1 MLFFKTISIIMG
13 CLLPCPN
20 YLERLS
26 YVIMNTVA
34 GIDIGST
41 TTKIVIM
48 RGHTILGSKISSTG
62 TNCKRTVKLLFD
74 EMLED
79 YNLKEDEIEYTVAT
93 GYGRRMILT
102 NEIITEITAN
112 AKAAKWLMSKK
123 VNVRTLINIGGQDC
137 KVIALDNNGIM
148 VDFAM
153 NDKCA
158 AGTGRFLE
166 VMSRVLEVELDE
178 LGILSER
185 AEDIPDIN
193 SLCTVFGESEVISL
207 LSQGRRVEDI
217 IAGIHKSIAKRLGT
231 MVKKVGVK
239 ESVFFDGGPAFN
251 QGLKKALEQ
260 ELGMV
265 LHVPPDPQTTTAL
278 GAAIIAH
285 EHFTKKHV
293 D

>member
-1 MLFFKTISIIMG
+1 MPLTVSIKTMKI
-13 CLLPCPN
+13 
-20 YLERLS
+20 
-26 YVIMNTVA
+26 VA

-41 TTKIVIM
+41 TTKTVIM
-48 RGHTILGSKISSTG
+48 RGNTILGSKISSTG
-62 TNCKRTVKLLFD
+62 ANCKKTVKLLLD

-79 YNLKEDEIEYTVAT
+79 LDIKEEEIQYTVTT
-93 GYGRRMILT
+93 GYGRRMVHA
-102 NEIITEITAN
+102 NEIVTEITAN
-112 AKAAKWLMSKK
+112 ARAAKWLMNGK
-123 VNVRTLINIGGQDC
+123 VHIRTIINIGGQDC

-178 LGILSER
+178 LGRLSEK
-185 AEDIPDIN
+185 AEDIPQIN

-217 IAGIHKSIAKRLGT
+217 IAGIHKSIAKRVVS
-231 MVKKVGVK
+231 MVKKIGVK
-239 ESVFFDGGPAFN
+239 EAIFFDGGPAFN

-260 ELGMV
+260 ELGV
-265 LHVPPDPQTTTAL
+265 ALHVPHDPQITTAV

-285 EHFTKKHV
+285 EHFIKKALRHSL
-293 D
+293 

>member
-1 MLFFKTISIIMG
+1 MLTAVIIK
-13 CLLPCPN
+13 
-20 YLERLS
+20 
-26 YVIMNTVA
+26 IMKIVT

-41 TTKIVIM
+41 TTKTVIM
-48 RGHTILGSKISSTG
+48 GGNAILGSKISSTG
-62 TNCKRTVKLLFD
+62 ANCKKTVKLLLD

-79 YNLKEDEIEYTVAT
+79 LDINEEEIQYTVTT
-93 GYGRRMILT
+93 GYGRRMVAA
-102 NEIITEITAN
+102 NEVVTEITAN
-112 AKAAKWLMSKK
+112 AKAAKWLMNGK

-178 LGILSER
+178 LGRLSEK
-185 AEDIPDIN
+185 AEDIPQIN

-217 IAGIHKSIAKRLGT
+217 IAGIHKSIAKRVGA
-231 MVKKVGVK
+231 MVKKIGVK
-239 ESVFFDGGPAFN
+239 EAIFFDGGPAFN
-251 QGLKKALEQ
+251 RGLKNALEL
-260 ELGMV
+260 ELGAEV
-265 LHVPPDPQTTTAL
+265 YVPPDPQITTAL
-278 GAAIIAH
+278 GAAIIAYEQLSKRH
-285 EHFTKKHV
+285 SAL
-293 D
+293 

>member
-1 MLFFKTISIIMG
+1 MKIMKI
-13 CLLPCPN
+13 
-20 YLERLS
+20 
-26 YVIMNTVA
+26 VT

-41 TTKIVIM
+41 TTKTVIM
-48 RGHTILGSKISSTG
+48 GGNAILGSKISSTG
-62 TNCKRTVKLLFD
+62 ANCKKTVKLLLD

-79 YNLKEDEIEYTVAT
+79 LDINEEEIQYTVTT
-93 GYGRRMILT
+93 GYGRRMVAA
-102 NEIITEITAN
+102 NEVVTEITAN
-112 AKAAKWLMSKK
+112 AKAAKWLMNGK

-178 LGILSER
+178 LGRLSEK
-185 AEDIPDIN
+185 AEDIPQIN

-217 IAGIHKSIAKRLGT
+217 IAGIHKSIAKRVGA
-231 MVKKVGVK
+231 MVKKIGVK
-239 ESVFFDGGPAFN
+239 EAIFFDGGPAFN
-251 QGLKKALEQ
+251 RGLKNALER
-260 ELGMV
+260 ELGAEV
-265 LHVPPDPQTTTAL
+265 HVPPDPQITTAL
-278 GAAIIAH
+278 GAAIIAY
-285 EHFTKKHV
+285 EQLSKRYSAL
-293 D
+293 

>member
-1 MLFFKTISIIMG
+1 MKIT
-13 CLLPCPN
+13 
-20 YLERLS
+20 
-26 YVIMNTVA
+26 A

-48 RGHTILGSKISSTG
+48 QGNTILGSKISSTG
-62 TNCKRTVKLLFD
+62 ANCKKTVKLLLN
-74 EMLED
+74 EILREH
-79 YNLKEDEIEYTVAT
+79 NLKEDQVQYTVAT
-93 GYGRRMILT
+93 GYGRRMIAA
-102 NEIITEITAN
+102 NEIVTEITAN
-112 AKAAKWLMSKK
+112 AKAAKWLMHGKAQ
-123 VNVRTLINIGGQDC
+123 VRTLINIGGQDC
-137 KVIALDNNGIM
+137 KVIALDSNGIM

-185 AEDIPDIN
+185 SEDIPHIN

-217 IAGIHKSIAKRLGT
+217 IAGIHKSIAKRVGA
-231 MVKKVGVK
+231 MVKKIGIK
-239 ESVFFDGGPAFN
+239 EAIFFDGGPAFN

-260 ELGMV
+260 ELGAD
-265 LHVPPDPQTTTAL
+265 LYVPSDPQTTTAL
-278 GAAIIAH
+278 GAAIIALDH
-285 EHFTKKHV
+285 LTKKYKE
-293 D
+293 